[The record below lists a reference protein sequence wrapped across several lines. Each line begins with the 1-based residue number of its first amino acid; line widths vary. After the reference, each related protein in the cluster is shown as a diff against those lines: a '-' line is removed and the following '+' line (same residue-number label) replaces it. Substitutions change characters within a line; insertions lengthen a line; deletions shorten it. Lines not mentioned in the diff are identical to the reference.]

1 MNRLNHVYFASGVI
15 AFSFLVIIVS
25 NRTYIAPAERDREI
39 APTVDAGISI
49 ALAIHS
55 FDGRDL
61 EIAPTVD
68 AGITIALAIHSFDP
82 LGLRCVGF
90 RDFIEPCNQY
100 NAFQE
105 REP

>member
-1 MNRLNHVYFASGVI
+1 MVLCEFNAYTCRPSGALECGVS
-15 AFSFLVIIVS
+15 AFLQ
-25 NRTYIAPAERDREI
+25 TC
-39 APTVDAGISI
+39 GIPI
-49 ALAIHS
+49 ALIIHS
-55 FDGRDL
+55 L
-61 EIAPTVD
+61 
-68 AGITIALAIHSFDP
+68 DP